1 MPVKFVTKVLK
12 GLLGGSETPETDE
25 ETSVTVE
32 RERAGGDTT
41 ETGHEDDTD
50 NGVESAD
57 QRADDDR
64 AAKTGEQTDETGEQ
78 VAEPDDSSEHPGAGV
93 PVDEIR
99 GVGPT
104 YSERLT
110 AAGIETVADVAVADI
125 EEIAD
130 AAEVSG
136 SRASDWQSQATDW

>member
-12 GLLGGSETPETDE
+12 GLLGGSETAETDE

-32 RERAGGDTT
+32 RETGHAGGASSAEID
-41 ETGHEDDTD
+41 GEDDTD
-50 NGVESAD
+50 EGVGETDERADDTDGSEDNGQTEDTDESAD
-57 QRADDDR
+57 
-64 AAKTGEQTDETGEQ
+64 TG
-78 VAEPDDSSEHPGAGV
+78 EHPGADV

-110 AAGIETVADVAVADI
+110 AVGIETVADVAAADI
-125 EEIAD
+125 GQIAD
-130 AAEVSG
+130 AAEVSE

>member
-12 GLLGGSETPETDE
+12 GLLGGSETTETDE

-32 RERAGGDTT
+32 RETGHAGGDTPSV
-41 ETGHEDDTD
+41 ETDSANGIDERTTDTD
-50 NGVESAD
+50 RQTAD
-57 QRADDDR
+57 
-64 AAKTGEQTDETGEQ
+64 TDELGGDTGGQADTTDER
-78 VAEPDDSSEHPGAGV
+78 PGAGV

-110 AAGIETVADVAVADI
+110 AAGIETVTDVAAADI
-125 EEIAD
+125 GEIAD
-130 AAEVSG
+130 AAEVSE